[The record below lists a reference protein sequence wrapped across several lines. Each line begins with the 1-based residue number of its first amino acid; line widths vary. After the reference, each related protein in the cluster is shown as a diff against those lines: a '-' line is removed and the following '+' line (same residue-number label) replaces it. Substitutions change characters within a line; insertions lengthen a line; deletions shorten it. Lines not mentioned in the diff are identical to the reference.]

1 MAKATKRKVIRAR
14 GNNLKK
20 TVRRGRKLNRAVNHV
35 KATKKRRKSRSRRT
49 SRKVRNNLN
58 LDQSG
63 GKAGTHTNILLH
75 FYKKYKIDPV
85 ELENFLLKY
94 GINVF
99 YWKHEGKSY
108 LYLKHSSK
116 IEGLKFK
123 YHYTPLV
130 FCKEPFIKMYDV
142 DYEADGTNFKETSSS
157 YIGNLPDTLEEF
169 KELLRETFG
178 VSEIALKAEGFVDTS
193 KSPPPPGFEARTGS
207 DGIRMFVPLE
217 TLEEKC
223 IDIDLAEFYG
233 FLENLDSFKDKKT
246 DFGLKTNINKE
257 HIYEH
262 ISGEDKIIQ
271 LNKDEITNDSFN
283 TIKKQKN
290 HSLEDG
296 DYFLFYD
303 TNEELPGIKMAVF
316 KTPTPTII
324 DLDAEVSQ
332 YFKTKEFVGKALGVT
347 KSGKP
352 YVETASG
359 DTYAMPIKITQRD
372 GDGYE
377 VPQILIQPDATV

>member
-1 MAKATKRKVIRAR
+1 MAKSTKRKAIRTR
-14 GNNLKK
+14 GNNLKR

-49 SRKVRNNLN
+49 SRKVRKSLN
-58 LDQSG
+58 QSG
-63 GKAGTHTNILLH
+63 GLAGTHTNILLH

-85 ELENFLLKY
+85 ELEKFLLQYK
-94 GINVF
+94 INVF

-108 LYLKHSSK
+108 LYLKHSEK
-116 IEGLKFK
+116 NKGLKFK

-130 FCKEPFIKMYDV
+130 FCKEPFIKMYNV
-142 DYEADGTNFKETSSS
+142 DYEADGTNFKEKSSR
-157 YIGNLPDTLEEF
+157 YIGNLPYTLEEF
-169 KELLRETFG
+169 KTLLRETFG
-178 VSEIALKAEGFVDTS
+178 LSKIALKAKGFVDLY
-193 KSPPPPGFEARTGS
+193 KSPPPPDFEARTGK
-207 DGIRMFVPLE
+207 DGIRRFVPFE

-223 IDIDLAEFYG
+223 IDITLAEFYE
-233 FLENLDSFKDKKT
+233 FLESLESFKAKVSNLK
-246 DFGLKTNINKE
+246 LKTNINKE
-257 HIYEH
+257 HIYVH

-271 LNKDEITNDSFN
+271 LNKDEITNESFN
-283 TIKKQKN
+283 TIKEQN
-290 HSLEDG
+290 HSLQDG

-316 KTPTPTII
+316 FERATPTII

-332 YFKTKEFVGKALGVT
+332 YFKTKEFVGKAFGDT
-347 KSGKP
+347 MPGNP

-359 DTYAMPIKITQRD
+359 DTYARPIKITQPRD

-377 VPQILIQPDATV
+377 VPNILIKPDATV

>member
-63 GKAGTHTNILLH
+63 GLAGTHTNILLH
-75 FYKKYKIDPV
+75 FYKKYEIDPV
-85 ELENFLLKY
+85 QLENFLLKY

-130 FCKEPFIKMYDV
+130 FCKEPFIKMYNV
-142 DYEADGTNFKETSSS
+142 VYEADGTNFKETRSS

-169 KELLRETFG
+169 KTLLRETFG
-178 VSEIALKAEGFVDTS
+178 ISEIALKAEGFVDSS

-207 DGIRMFVPLE
+207 DGIRRFVPLE

-223 IDIDLAEFYG
+223 INITLAEFYE
-233 FLENLDSFKDKKT
+233 FLESLKSFKTKVSGL
-246 DFGLKTNINKE
+246 GLKTNIYKE

-271 LNKDEITNDSFN
+271 LNKDQITNESFN
-283 TIKKQKN
+283 TIKKQEN
-290 HSLEDG
+290 HSLKEG

-303 TNEELPGIKMAVF
+303 TNKELELRWLFFRF
-316 KTPTPTII
+316 KH
-324 DLDAEVSQ
+324 
-332 YFKTKEFVGKALGVT
+332 
-347 KSGKP
+347 
-352 YVETASG
+352 
-359 DTYAMPIKITQRD
+359 
-372 GDGYE
+372 
-377 VPQILIQPDATV
+377 QPLQL